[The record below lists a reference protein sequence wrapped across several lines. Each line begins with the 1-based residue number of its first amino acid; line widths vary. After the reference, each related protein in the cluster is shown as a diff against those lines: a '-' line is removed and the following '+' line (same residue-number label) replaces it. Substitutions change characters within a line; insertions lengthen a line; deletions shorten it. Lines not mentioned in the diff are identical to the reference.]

1 VPGRS
6 GCVLLEAAFGGPGAS
21 QGNKKKATKTDP
33 SKRNEENSAE
43 NRLM

>member
-33 SKRNEENSAE
+33 SKETKKTA
-43 NRLM
+43 LKTG